1 MGSVRDML
9 PSFGLFEAKQI
20 RTYPT
25 ALAYG
30 YKHWSDFPY
39 VQDLFQG
46 RGALQMVEKDKD
58 DPHS

>member
-1 MGSVRDML
+1 ML

-46 RGALQMVEKDKD
+46 RGALEMVEKDMD
-58 DPHS
+58 DLHS